1 MQRRALIAK
10 GNNLPLKKERKKE
23 RGAIIPI
30 RMLNWRNDYTSSDF
44 VE

>member
-23 RGAIIPI
+23 RKGS
-30 RMLNWRNDYTSSDF
+30 NHSDTD
-44 VE
+44 VKLAK